1 LTFGTDTL
9 SEHAVTKVCQAVGL
23 DRAYTPKQS
32 RVADESKGVEMSLKP
47 LTRSISFW
55 TMASIA
61 LGLAV
66 GLPADA
72 TAEDQE
78 FPLRFNAVA
87 INMSNV
93 GARTQ
98 QRLEVAI
105 NRTSSDEERAK
116 LMEALKTQTQR
127 GDRALADTLFGKDSV
142 GTIRE
147 VQSLSYDLRYARI
160 NPMEGGG
167 YQVIAATDR
176 PIQFA
181 ESWRSSRTLDYNVSL
196 LILEIGENGRG
207 EGQLMLGAE
216 FRWNEESNTVEITN
230 FSSEPIRLTNV
241 RQR

>member
-1 LTFGTDTL
+1 
-9 SEHAVTKVCQAVGL
+9 
-23 DRAYTPKQS
+23 
-32 RVADESKGVEMSLKP
+32 MILKRI
-47 LTRSISFW
+47 TNSIPFL
-55 TMASIA
+55 TMASLA

-72 TAEDQE
+72 AAEDQE

-98 QRLEVAI
+98 QRLDIAI

-142 GTIRE
+142 GTVRE

-181 ESWRSSRTLDYNVSL
+181 ESWRASRTLDYNVSL
-196 LILEIGENGRG
+196 LILEIGEDGRG

>member
-1 LTFGTDTL
+1 MRSGI
-9 SEHAVTKVCQAVGL
+9 SN
-23 DRAYTPKQS
+23 
-32 RVADESKGVEMSLKP
+32 
-47 LTRSISFW
+47 SISLL
-55 TMASIA
+55 TMASLV
-61 LGLAV
+61 LGLFV
-66 GLPADA
+66 GLVAFATPAE
-72 TAEDQE
+72 AEEE

-87 INMSNV
+87 VNMSNV

-98 QRLEVAI
+98 QRLEIAI
-105 NRTSSDEERAK
+105 NRTSTDEERAK
-116 LMEALKTQTQR
+116 LMEALAAQTRR
-127 GDRALADTLFGKDSV
+127 GDRQLADTLFGKETV

-167 YQVIAATDR
+167 FQVIAATDR

-196 LILEIGENGRG
+196 LILEIGDNGRG

-216 FRWNEESNTVEITN
+216 FRWNEETNTVEITN